1 MPILEGLDGEKKMSK
16 SLGNFIGITE
26 PAEIMYR
33 KVMSISD
40 ELMPRYYELLTDIYL
55 PKEMHP
61 MDAKK
66 NLARLIVTDFHSA
79 TDAVKGAEAFSS
91 VVQNKEV
98 PDDIQTVEIT
108 ESLRLDKLLPKI
120 GLAESVADAQRKLK
134 ANSVELNGAKVT
146 DQFLVPAAGEHIF
159 KVGRNWRKAILS

>member
-1 MPILEGLDGEKKMSK
+1 
-16 SLGNFIGITE
+16 
-26 PAEIMYR
+26 
-33 KVMSISD
+33 
-40 ELMPRYYELLTDIYL
+40 
-55 PKEMHP
+55 

-79 TDAVKGAEAFSS
+79 TDAVKAAEAFSNL
-91 VVQNKEV
+91 VQNKQV